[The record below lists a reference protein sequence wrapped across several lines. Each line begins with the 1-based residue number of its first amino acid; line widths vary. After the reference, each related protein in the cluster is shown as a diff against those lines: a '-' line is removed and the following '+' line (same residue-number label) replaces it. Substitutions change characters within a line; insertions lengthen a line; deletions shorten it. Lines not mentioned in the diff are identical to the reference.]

1 MLGNV
6 VILLVS
12 WLLLRM
18 EKRSLAVLGLMP
30 SLLRGLLLLLGFL
43 ATLALAVLMRN
54 FFAFLADFNWVPVPG
69 LGTGFLFQGL
79 YNTFQSV
86 LFEELLF
93 RGYLLYRLLV
103 LVGERKAVWL
113 SAVAFGA
120 YHWFTFGVLGNPV
133 LMIWVLVN
141 TGLWGLMLAYAY
153 TRTGSLALPIGL
165 HWGWN
170 LVDQVIYNERGGSL
184 FTALTSVHTRYLTS
198 LESMMWLQLPVLL
211 FAVAVIVLLSQ
222 HTPPAKFPKPS
233 NL

>member
-12 WLLLRM
+12 WVLLWY
-18 EKRSLAVLGLMP
+18 EKRNLSVLGLTP
-30 SLLRGLLLLLGFL
+30 SLLRVLQLLLGFL
-43 ATLALAVLMRN
+43 STLALAVLLRN
-54 FFAFLADFNWVPVPG
+54 LFAFLAVFDWVPVPG

-79 YNTFQSV
+79 YNTFNSV

-93 RGYLLYRLLV
+93 RGYLLYRLLA
-103 LVGERKAVWL
+103 LVGEKKATLL
-113 SAVAFGA
+113 SAVAFGI
-120 YHWFTFGVLGNPV
+120 YHWFTFSVWGNPA
-133 LMIWVLVN
+133 LMIWVLVY
-141 TGLWGLMLAYAY
+141 TGFWGLMLAYAY

-184 FTALTSVHTRYLTS
+184 FTALTSVHTRYLSS
-198 LESMMWLQLPVLL
+198 LESMIWLQLPPLL

-222 HTPPAKFPKPS
+222 HTLPAKFSK
-233 NL
+233 LT